1 MELCK
6 EQPSRP
12 HELDFQLLR
21 KGGDASVRA
30 HLLRPAAVGYKTG
43 TSARARAGTRVHH
56 YSAKTAWSPGK
67 MCPIVPASGRVSP
80 TCLSLVMKG
89 SAVRVRASASLK
101 VTSTL
106 LRSGRLGARPT
117 GVALNTS

>member
-12 HELDFQLLR
+12 HELDLHPSR

-43 TSARARAGTRVHH
+43 TSARAQAGTRVH
-56 YSAKTAWSPGK
+56 
-67 MCPIVPASGRVSP
+67 C
-80 TCLSLVMKG
+80 
-89 SAVRVRASASLK
+89 
-101 VTSTL
+101 
-106 LRSGRLGARPT
+106 
-117 GVALNTS
+117 